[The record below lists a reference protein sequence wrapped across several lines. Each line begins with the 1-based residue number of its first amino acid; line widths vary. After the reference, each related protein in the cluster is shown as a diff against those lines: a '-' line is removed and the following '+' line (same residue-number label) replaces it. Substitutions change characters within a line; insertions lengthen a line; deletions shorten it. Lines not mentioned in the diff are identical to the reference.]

1 MTSRTL
7 LISVVALSFLGSSPA
22 QEKKDTKEE
31 DKKKVETLKKERQR
45 FQGTWKVVEYVTG
58 GEPLPEEQVKAMQT
72 VFAGDRMTIS
82 LSMSESKREYT
93 LTLDPGKKPAEL
105 EATLD
110 IAKIKAKIRPGMP
123 GIYEFEGDT
132 LKLCLARLGGK
143 IRPKEFASTA
153 AAGNILIKLRKAK

>member
-1 MTSRTL
+1 MTRRTL
-7 LISVVALSFLGSSPA
+7 LISLVVLGFLGPSPA

-31 DKKKVETLKKERQR
+31 EKKKVETIKKERQR
-45 FQGTWKVVEYVTG
+45 FQGTWQVVEYVTG
-58 GEPLPEEQVKAMQT
+58 GEPLPEDQVKAMQA

-82 LSMSESKREYT
+82 MPKGESKREYT
-93 LTLDPGKKPAEL
+93 VTLDPSKKPAEL
-105 EATLD
+105 EATPE

-143 IRPKEFASTA
+143 IRPKEFESTA
-153 AAGNILIKLRKAK
+153 AAGTILIKLRKAK